1 MSWSVLL
8 PSQKK
13 KVVQCD
19 LWSTS
24 YILSCLSVFPVFE
37 CRWVRFLGVL
47 VSMYLTQPL
56 RLHPTEANLN
66 MAQVK
71 IREVRL
77 VIQFTVPCTV
87 SVSTLHPLLLAPWVH
102 TVCPL
107 TFPTGPLSPHFAL
120 CWPLWSAVNS
130 VKTKISR
137 RNGSPGS
144 WLPWQC
150 GRSIW
155 LLAAKKWCRPFVG
168 SWRQTICQLTVEIK
182 HCCGNLERKV
192 HHHFSSIN
200 PVTTP
205 QACNTLAGLL
215 TNQKHL
221 LSDVEPRGHVA
232 HLDLHASAGW

>member
-1 MSWSVLL
+1 
-8 PSQKK
+8 
-13 KVVQCD
+13 
-19 LWSTS
+19 
-24 YILSCLSVFPVFE
+24 
-37 CRWVRFLGVL
+37 
-47 VSMYLTQPL
+47 MYLIQPL

-71 IREVRL
+71 ISEVRH

-87 SVSTLHPLLLAPWVH
+87 SVSTLHRKIFPLLLAPWVH
-102 TVCPL
+102 TVCTL
-107 TFPTGPLSPHFAL
+107 TFPTGPLSPHVAL
-120 CWPLWSAVNS
+120 CWPLWSACQLRENENLQAQWLAGVLTS
-130 VKTKISR
+130 LAVWKIDLAS
-137 RNGSPGS
+137 GSK
-144 WLPWQC
+144 
-150 GRSIW
+150 
-155 LLAAKKWCRPFVG
+155 KKWCRPFVG